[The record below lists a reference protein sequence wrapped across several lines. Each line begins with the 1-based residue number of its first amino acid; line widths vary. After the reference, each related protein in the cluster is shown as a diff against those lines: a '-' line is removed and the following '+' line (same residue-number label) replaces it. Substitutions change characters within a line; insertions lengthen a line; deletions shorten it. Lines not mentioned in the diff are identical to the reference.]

1 MKFTPHVVVIII
13 AMLGYLL
20 YQYVNGGPGNL
31 IPVKAEKDGQ
41 KYFVQDLPEK
51 QAAAEMLAD
60 IKEKMDKVKNFYAQ
74 EEFASDPTAKLLVE
88 RYNPQSIMENS
99 MTSPD
104 TSYSENKGEKIVLC
118 LRDKTNPPGYPLE
131 DVNTVMF
138 VVLHEMAHLMT
149 ASLST
154 GKHTPEFWA
163 NFRRLLQDAAQ
174 MGIYQ
179 PVNYSHSPVSY
190 CGMEITD
197 SPL

>member
-31 IPVKAEKDGQ
+31 VSLKAEKDGH
-41 KYFVQDLPEK
+41 KYLVQDLPGK
-51 QAAAEMLAD
+51 QEAVEMLAD
-60 IKEKMDKVKNFYAQ
+60 IKSRMDKVKNYYAQ
-74 EEFASDPTAKLLVE
+74 EEFATDPTAKLLVE
-88 RYNPQSIMENS
+88 RYNPQHIMENS

-118 LRDKTNPPGYPLE
+118 LRDKLNPPGYPLE

-163 NFRRLLQDAAQ
+163 NFRRLLQDSAQ

>member
-31 IPVKAEKDGQ
+31 VSVKAEKDGE
-41 KYFVQDLPEK
+41 KYLVQDLPEK

-60 IKEKMDKVKNFYAQ
+60 IKTKMDKVKNFYAQ

-88 RYNPQSIMENS
+88 RYNPQRIMENS

-118 LRDKTNPPGYPLE
+118 LRDKLNPPGYPLVDE
-131 DVNTVMF
+131 NTVMF

>member
-31 IPVKAEKDGQ
+31 VSVKAEKDGQ
-41 KYFVQDLPEK
+41 AYLVQDLPNKKE
-51 QAAAEMLAD
+51 AVEMLAT
-60 IKEKMDKVKNFYAQ
+60 IKGNMDKVAAFYAQ
-74 EEFASDPTAKLLVE
+74 EEFVSDPTAKNLVE
-88 RYNPQSIMENS
+88 RYNPHSIMENS
-99 MTSPD
+99 MTSHD
-104 TSYSENKGEKIVLC
+104 TSYSENKGEKIVIC
-118 LRDKTNPPGYPLE
+118 LRDKTNPPGYPLV
-131 DVNTVMF
+131 DLNTVMF

-149 ASLST
+149 TELST

-163 NFRRLLQDAAQ
+163 NFRRLLQDASQ
-174 MGIYQ
+174 IGVYH
-179 PVNYSHSPVSY
+179 PVNYAHSPVAY

>member
-31 IPVKAEKDGQ
+31 VSVKAEKDGQ
-41 KYFVQDLPEK
+41 KYLVQDLPEK
-51 QAAAEMLAD
+51 QNAAEMLAD
-60 IKEKMDKVKNFYAQ
+60 IKSKMDKVKNFYAQ
-74 EEFASDPTAKLLVE
+74 EEFATDPTAKLLVE

-99 MTSPD
+99 MTSHD

-163 NFRRLLQDAAQ
+163 NFRRLLQDSAQ

-179 PVNYSHSPVSY
+179 PVNYSHAPVSY

>member
-1 MKFTPHVVVIII
+1 MKFTPHVVVIIF

-31 IPVKAEKDGQ
+31 VSVKAEHDG
-41 KYFVQDLPEK
+41 KSYLVQDLPNK
-51 QAAAEMLAD
+51 QGAAEMLST
-60 IKEKMDKVKNFYAQ
+60 IKGNMDKVAAYYGQ

-88 RYNPQSIMENS
+88 RYNPHHIMENS
-99 MTSPD
+99 MTSHD

-118 LRDKTNPPGYPLE
+118 LRDKENPPGYPLV
-131 DVNTVMF
+131 DINTVMF

-149 ASLST
+149 AELST

-163 NFRRLLQDAAQ
+163 NFRRLLQDASQ
-174 MGIYQ
+174 MGVYQ

>member
-1 MKFTPHVVVIII
+1 MKFTPQVVVIII
-13 AMLGYLL
+13 AMLAYLL
-20 YQYVNGGPGNL
+20 YQYANGGPGNVVS
-31 IPVKAEKDGQ
+31 VKAEKDGQ
-41 KYFVQDLPEK
+41 SYQVQDLPAK
-51 QAAAEMLAD
+51 QEAAEMLAE
-60 IKEKMDKVKNFYAQ
+60 IKSRMDKVKNYYAK
-74 EEFASDPTAKLLVE
+74 EEFESDPTAKLLVE
-88 RYNPQSIMENS
+88 RYNPHRLIENS

-118 LRDKTNPPGYPLE
+118 LRDKTNPPGYPLV
-131 DVNTVMF
+131 DLNTVMF

-149 ASLST
+149 ADLST

-174 MGIYQ
+174 MGVYQ
-179 PVNYSHSPVSY
+179 PVNYAHSPVSY

>member
-1 MKFTPHVVVIII
+1 
-13 AMLGYLL
+13 
-20 YQYVNGGPGNL
+20 
-31 IPVKAEKDGQ
+31 
-41 KYFVQDLPEK
+41 
-51 QAAAEMLAD
+51 
-60 IKEKMDKVKNFYAQ
+60 MDKVKNFYAQ
-74 EEFASDPTAKLLVE
+74 EEFATDPTAKLLVE

-118 LRDKTNPPGYPLE
+118 LRDKLNPPGYPLVDE
-131 DVNTVMF
+131 NTVMF

>member
-31 IPVKAEKDGQ
+31 VSVKAEKDGE
-41 KYFVQDLPEK
+41 KYLVQDLPEK

-60 IKEKMDKVKNFYAQ
+60 IKAKMDKVKNFYAQ

-88 RYNPQSIMENS
+88 RYNPQRIMENS

-163 NFRRLLQDAAQ
+163 NFRRLLQDSAQ

>member
-31 IPVKAEKDGQ
+31 VSVKAEKDGE
-41 KYFVQDLPEK
+41 KYLVQDLPNK
-51 QAAAEMLAD
+51 KDAVEMLAD
-60 IKEKMDKVKNFYAQ
+60 IKSRMDKIKNFYAQ
-74 EEFASDPTAKLLVE
+74 EEFETDPTAKLLVE
-88 RYNPQSIMENS
+88 RYNPQRIMENS

-118 LRDKTNPPGYPLE
+118 LRDKLNPPGYPLVDE
-131 DVNTVMF
+131 NTVMY

>member
-31 IPVKAEKDGQ
+31 VSVKAEKDGQ
-41 KYFVQDLPEK
+41 KYLVQDLPEK
-51 QAAAEMLAD
+51 QGAAEMLAD
-60 IKEKMDKVKNFYAQ
+60 IKGKMDKVKNFYAQ
-74 EEFASDPTAKLLVE
+74 EEFATDPTAKLLVE

-99 MTSPD
+99 MTSHD

-179 PVNYSHSPVSY
+179 PVNYSHTPVSY

>member
-31 IPVKAEKDGQ
+31 VPVKAEKDGH

-88 RYNPQSIMENS
+88 RYNPHSIMENS

-118 LRDKTNPPGYPLE
+118 LRDKLNPPGYPLE

-163 NFRRLLQDAAQ
+163 NFRRLLQDATQ

>member
-1 MKFTPHVVVIII
+1 MKFAPHVVVIVI

-31 IPVKAEKDGQ
+31 VSLKAEKDGRA
-41 KYFVQDLPEK
+41 YLVQDLPNKKE
-51 QAAAEMLAD
+51 AVEMLAT
-60 IKEKMDKVKNFYAQ
+60 IKGNMDKVAAFYAQ
-74 EEFASDPTAKLLVE
+74 EEFVSDPTAKNLVD
-88 RYNPQSIMENS
+88 RYNPHSIMENS
-99 MTSPD
+99 MTSHD
-104 TSYSENKGEKIVLC
+104 TSYSENKGEKIVIC
-118 LRDKTNPPGYPLE
+118 LRDKTNPPGYPLV
-131 DVNTVMF
+131 DLNTVMF

-149 ASLST
+149 TELST

-174 MGIYQ
+174 IGVYH
-179 PVNYSHSPVSY
+179 PVNYAHSPVSY

>member
-31 IPVKAEKDGQ
+31 VSVKAEKDGQ
-41 KYFVQDLPEK
+41 KYLVQDLPEK
-51 QAAAEMLAD
+51 QGAAEMLAD
-60 IKEKMDKVKNFYAQ
+60 IKAKMDKVKNFYAQ
-74 EEFASDPTAKLLVE
+74 EEFATDPTAKLLVE

-118 LRDKTNPPGYPLE
+118 LRDKLNPPGYPLVDE
-131 DVNTVMF
+131 NTVMF

-163 NFRRLLQDAAQ
+163 NFRRLLQDASQ

>member
-31 IPVKAEKDGQ
+31 VSIKADYDGQ
-41 KYFVQDLPEK
+41 KYLVQDLPNK
-51 QAAAEMLAD
+51 QAATEMLAE
-60 IKEKMDKVKNFYAQ
+60 IKGRMDKVKNYYAQ
-74 EEFASDPTAKLLVE
+74 EEFSSDPPAKLLVE
-88 RYNPQSIMENS
+88 RYNPHHIMENS
-99 MTSPD
+99 MTSSD
-104 TSYSENKGEKIVLC
+104 TSYSENKGEKIVIC
-118 LRDKTNPPGYPLE
+118 LRDKTNPPGYPLV
-131 DVNTVMF
+131 DINTVMF

-163 NFRRLLQDAAQ
+163 NFRRLLQDASQ
-174 MGIYQ
+174 IGIYK
-179 PVNYSHSPVSY
+179 PVNYSHTPVPY

>member
-31 IPVKAEKDGQ
+31 VSVKAEKDGQ
-41 KYFVQDLPEK
+41 KYLVQDLPEK
-51 QAAAEMLAD
+51 QGAAEMLAD
-60 IKEKMDKVKNFYAQ
+60 IKAKMDKVKNFYAQ
-74 EEFASDPTAKLLVE
+74 EEFATDPTAKLLVE

-118 LRDKTNPPGYPLE
+118 LRDKLNPPGYPLVDE
-131 DVNTVMF
+131 NTVMF

>member
-31 IPVKAEKDGQ
+31 VSIKSEKDGQ
-41 KYFVQDLPEK
+41 KYLVQDLPNKKE
-51 QAAAEMLAD
+51 AAEMLAT
-60 IKEKMDKVKNFYAQ
+60 IKGNMDKIAAFYGQ
-74 EEFASDPTAKLLVE
+74 EEFVSDPTAKNLVD
-88 RYNPQSIMENS
+88 RYNPRSIMENS

-104 TSYSENKGEKIVLC
+104 TSYSENKGEKIVIC
-118 LRDKTNPPGYPLE
+118 LRDKTNPPGYPLIE
-131 DVNTVMF
+131 LNTVMF

-149 ASLST
+149 TELST

-163 NFRRLLQDAAQ
+163 NFRRLLQDASQ
-174 MGIYQ
+174 IGVYNPI
-179 PVNYSHSPVSY
+179 NYSRSPVPY

>member
-31 IPVKAEKDGQ
+31 VSMKAERDGRT
-41 KYFVQDLPEK
+41 YLVQDLPNKKE
-51 QAAAEMLAD
+51 AVEMLST
-60 IKEKMDKVKNFYAQ
+60 IKGNMDKVKNYYAQ
-74 EEFASDPTAKLLVE
+74 EEFVSDPTAKNLVD

-99 MTSPD
+99 MTSTD

-118 LRDKTNPPGYPLE
+118 LRDKTNPPGYPFV
-131 DVNTVMF
+131 DINTVMF

-149 ASLST
+149 AELTT

-163 NFRRLLQDAAQ
+163 NFRRLLQDASQ
-174 MGIYQ
+174 IGVYQ
-179 PVNYSHSPVSY
+179 PVNYSRSPVPY

>member
-31 IPVKAEKDGQ
+31 VSVKAEKDGQ
-41 KYFVQDLPEK
+41 KYLVQDLPEK
-51 QAAAEMLAD
+51 QSAAEMLAD
-60 IKEKMDKVKNFYAQ
+60 IKAKMDKVKNFYAQ
-74 EEFASDPTAKLLVE
+74 EEFATDPTAKLLVE
-88 RYNPQSIMENS
+88 RYNPQRIMENS

-118 LRDKTNPPGYPLE
+118 LRDKLNPPGYPLVDE
-131 DVNTVMF
+131 NTVMF